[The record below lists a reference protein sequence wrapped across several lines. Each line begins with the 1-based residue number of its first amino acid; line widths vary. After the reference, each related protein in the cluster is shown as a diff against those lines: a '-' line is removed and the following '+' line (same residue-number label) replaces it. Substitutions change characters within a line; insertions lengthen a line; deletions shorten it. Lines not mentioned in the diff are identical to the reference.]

1 MAKFNIRLRELR
13 KSRGLSQ
20 QKLADYTKV
29 SKSSINMYERGER
42 EPGLETVEV
51 FADFFNVDM
60 DYIIGTSDVP
70 NKALALTYEAIQQT
84 NEELVEIY
92 FLMRKN
98 EKLTEGIKIL
108 CELPPKQLDA
118 ALLVLKAFQK

>member
-1 MAKFNIRLRELR
+1 MAKFNIRLRDLR

-29 SKSSINMYERGER
+29 TKSSINMYERGER
-42 EPGLETVEV
+42 EPSLETIEM

-60 DYIIGTSDVP
+60 DYIIGTSEIP
-70 NKALALTYEAIQQT
+70 NKALVTDWGMMQQF
-84 NEELVEIY
+84 NEEMADIY

-98 EKLTEGIKIL
+98 EKLAGIVKIL
-108 CELPPKQLDA
+108 CKLPPERLDA
-118 ALLVLKAFQK
+118 VLLFLQALDQ

>member
-29 SKSSINMYERGER
+29 TKSSINMYERGER
-42 EPGLETVEV
+42 EPSLETIET

-60 DYIIGTSDVP
+60 DYIIGTSEVP
-70 NKALALTYEAIQQT
+70 NKALVSDWEVMQQT
-84 NEELVEIY
+84 NEEMADIY
-92 FLMRKN
+92 FKMRKN

-108 CELPPKQLDA
+108 CELPPDQLDA

>member
-29 SKSSINMYERGER
+29 TKSSINMYERGER
-42 EPGLETVEV
+42 EPSLETIEM

-60 DYIIGTSDVP
+60 DYIIGTSEVP
-70 NKALALTYEAIQQT
+70 NKALVSDWEVMQQT
-84 NEELVEIY
+84 NEEMADLY
-92 FLMRKN
+92 FQMRKN
-98 EKLTEGIKIL
+98 EKLAEVIKIL
-108 CELPPKQLDA
+108 CKLPPERLDA
-118 ALLVLKAFQK
+118 VLLFLQALEK

>member
-29 SKSSINMYERGER
+29 TKSSINMYERGER
-42 EPGLETVEV
+42 EPSLETIEM

-60 DYIIGTSDVP
+60 DYIIGTSEVP
-70 NKALALTYEAIQQT
+70 NKALVSDWEVMQQT
-84 NEELVEIY
+84 NEEMADIY
-92 FLMRKN
+92 FKMRKN
-98 EKLTEGIKIL
+98 EKLADIVKIL
-108 CELPPKQLDA
+108 CKLPPERLDA
-118 ALLVLKAFQK
+118 VLLFLKALE